1 MTHAKKAL
9 GKSELNV
16 IILMRKTLEE
26 KFLGGFRTMVRDAEH
41 IEQTDALDF
50 KQSFLV
56 GDKYQSE
63 LEKIFLGNPEV
74 EIWKCLFV

>member
-1 MTHAKKAL
+1 MTYAKKAL

-16 IILMRKTLEE
+16 IILMRKPLEE

-41 IEQTDALDF
+41 TEQTDALDF
-50 KQSFLV
+50 KQNFLV